1 MLFEAAVTERLDAAP
16 LVDERRETARLELDD
31 ALVVGGMR
39 IHAKLLSRELNTVV
53 SMWTAPAVSAKVSF
67 SPMRTYG

>member
-39 IHAKLLSRELNTVV
+39 IHARLLNRELNTVV
-53 SMWTAPAVSAKVSF
+53 SMRTEPAASAKMSF
-67 SPMRTYG
+67 LPMKTYG